1 MLRLFSVMLIAF
13 LITPLSAE
21 AGDRA
26 RLGYGR
32 MITNDFLGDLEDRE
46 RTGSV
51 VSSRVWGSD
60 WSGRLPTTF
69 GDLIE
74 LRLGVDVLA
83 PDNLQNPR
91 PGSRPWA
98 GALSAGLHTH
108 FRRKDTEMSAGLAVF
123 ATGPQNGLGMLQ
135 YEFHELIGDEPPSAR
150 TLMAQ
155 IDDGFHPTVQVEMGQ
170 PIGLGASS
178 QMRPFIEAQAGI
190 ETYVRAGVDLT
201 FGSIGTGG
209 LLLRDPTSGQRYRVI
224 QNAANKGFSFV
235 AGADIA
241 YVSDS
246 VYLPEDRGYSLTDH
260 RDRVRMGVHWQGEG
274 ASAFYGLT
282 WLGKEYETQ
291 PDDQVVG
298 SIRINLNF

>member
-1 MLRLFSVMLIAF
+1 MSKFFYLVVMAL
-13 LITPLSAE
+13 LVTPSLSTALE
-21 AGDRA
+21 RS

-46 RTGSV
+46 CTGSAI
-51 VSSRVWGSD
+51 SSRVWGPE
-60 WSGRLPTTF
+60 WSGAAPSGF

-74 LRLGVDVLA
+74 LRFGVEVLA

-91 PGSRPWA
+91 AGSRPWA

-108 FRRKDTEMSAGLAVF
+108 FRRHDTEFGAGLGIY
-123 ATGPQNGLGMLQ
+123 ATGPQTGLGMLQ
-135 YEFHELIGDEPPSAR
+135 NEFHKLIGDEPPAAK

-155 IDDGFHPTVQVEMGQ
+155 IDDAFHPTVLVEVGQ
-170 PIGLGASS
+170 PVGLGFNGHL
-178 QMRPFIEAQAGI
+178 RPFVEGQAGV
-190 ETYVRAGVDLT
+190 ETFIRAGVDLT
-201 FGSIGTGG
+201 FGSVGQGG
-209 LLLRDPTSGQRYRVI
+209 LLVRDSISGQRYRVI
-224 QNAANKGFSFV
+224 QNSDTAGFSFV

-246 VYLPEDRGYSLTDH
+246 AFLPEDRGYTLTDH
-260 RDRVRMGVHWQGEG
+260 RDRVRLGMHWQGDG
-274 ASAFYGLT
+274 ASAFYGVT

-291 PDDQVVG
+291 PDAQVVG